1 MATPD
6 ETKKIREELEKQ
18 ANKRVNPLLKGLS
31 MLTGG
36 IAGEFTGTNEQI
48 RQQRQAKRTLMEEN
62 LAALQEERL
71 MARLKAQQEE
81 MLKRQIELENER
93 TQADLLRR
101 SEEAAGAEDVLGGST
116 FVGPVSQSRELG
128 RRTARLQRLATGEK
142 EASEK
147 AGLIGRLNAE
157 MGATEKAAIESG
169 IMPDYSQL
177 DINTLR
183 RMAGASDVSQRQK
196 LEARQAKLDE
206 GKVFVS
212 RNASGDVSVQGP
224 ADLVNRFQTANPEF
238 FKRRKDS
245 PYKVSMRETEDGRSF
260 NVDFG
265 EMTADE
271 IKGIAPQLDD
281 MKKAYGA
288 SSREDL
294 SGAGGEGTKAFP
306 KAPPVKEGEPM
317 VGRSDGKAR
326 SAAAAAV
333 AAQAR
338 AEAEPQ
344 ALGPMSPE
352 QEFSA
357 INRKLAEMEA
367 RGGSSAYGARQ
378 TLTTPFY
385 TDVASEL
392 NVQPEQVGG
401 SVYQRTPR
409 TVVSQNF
416 PAEQFRNLPQEV
428 QNRLYIEAMNKSAQA
443 MRDAKYKPS
452 GTFSEYQLNDPW
464 MGSMFDK
471 LSR

>member
-6 ETKKIREELEKQ
+6 EIRRRLEEQ

-48 RQQRQAKRTLMEEN
+48 RQQRQAKRTLMAEEV
-62 LAALQEERL
+62 AALEDQRILERARITREEELKRRIAEKAAEDE
-71 MARLKAQQEE
+71 ARLLEETRKSRGAEMALKGEDMVGPLDPATMAGMAAANAAQARVQAERINALKGRETEMRGYLAGRGVQLGDPDVETVAFLEAQERSKE
-81 MLKRQIELENER
+81 ALKKEQDTKMQLMTPSGSVVYGSYDELAKKYPALTANISVAKTKESKPLDVSFRE
-93 TQADLLRR
+93 ADGEYVFNFGPGV
-101 SEEAAGAEDVLGGST
+101 SPEEAAKYKQDVY
-116 FVGPVSQSRELG
+116 
-128 RRTARLQRLATGEK
+128 
-142 EASEK
+142 K
-147 AGLIGRLNAE
+147 AFG
-157 MGATEKAAIESG
+157 TPK
-169 IMPDYSQL
+169 
-177 DINTLR
+177 
-183 RMAGASDVSQRQK
+183 
-196 LEARQAKLDE
+196 
-206 GKVFVS
+206 
-212 RNASGDVSVQGP
+212 
-224 ADLVNRFQTANPEF
+224 
-238 FKRRKDS
+238 KD
-245 PYKVSMRETEDGRSF
+245 
-260 NVDFG
+260 
-265 EMTADE
+265 
-271 IKGIAPQLDD
+271 
-281 MKKAYGA
+281 
-288 SSREDL
+288 DL
-294 SGAGGEGTKAFP
+294 SGAGAAGAKTFP
-306 KAPPVKEGEPM
+306 KAPGATEGEPM
-317 VGRSDGKAR
+317 VGRSDGKPR
-326 SAAAAAV
+326 SSAAAAV

>member
-6 ETKKIREELEKQ
+6 EIRRKLEEQ
-18 ANKRVNPLLKGLS
+18 ASQRVNPLLKGLS

-48 RQQRQAKRTLMEEN
+48 RQQRQAKRSLMEEN

-142 EASEK
+142 EAAEK
-147 AGLIGRLNAE
+147 SKIIGRLTAE
-157 MGATEKAAIESG
+157 MGETEKAAIESG
-169 IMPDYSQL
+169 IIPDYSTL

-183 RMAGASDVSQRQK
+183 RMESASDVSQRQK

-212 RNASGDVSVQGP
+212 RNAAGDVSVQGP

-271 IKGIAPQLDD
+271 IKGIAPQLED
-281 MKKAYGA
+281 MRKAYG
-288 SSREDL
+288 SFSKDDL
-294 SGAGGEGTKAFP
+294 SGAGGESTKAFP
-306 KAPPVKEGEPM
+306 KGPAAEKGAAQVGRGTGETRSGAADAVVSEMTTPPVANMYGPLSPSEQFTKTGRELKALEG
-317 VGRSDGKAR
+317 
-326 SAAAAAV
+326 
-333 AAQAR
+333 
-338 AEAEPQ
+338 
-344 ALGPMSPE
+344 
-352 QEFSA
+352 
-357 INRKLAEMEA
+357 
-367 RGGSSAYGARQ
+367 RGGTYTYGASQ
-378 TLTTPFY
+378 TLTDPFY
-385 TDVASEL
+385 ESVASEL
-392 NVQPEQVGG
+392 GTKPQRIGQESVLVKGAKSVIANEFPTEQWN
-401 SVYQRTPR
+401 S
-409 TVVSQNF
+409 
-416 PAEQFRNLPQEV
+416 LPQEV
-428 QNRLYIEAMNKSAQA
+428 KNRIYIEALNKSASEMSKPQTSRGYNRSPFA
-443 MRDAKYKPS
+443 DISYQRD
-452 GTFSEYQLNDPW
+452 
-464 MGSMFDK
+464 
-471 LSR
+471 

>member
-6 ETKKIREELEKQ
+6 EIRRKLEEQ
-18 ANKRVNPLLKGLS
+18 ASQRVNPLLKGLS

-48 RQQRQAKRTLMEEN
+48 RQQRQAKRSLMEEN

-142 EASEK
+142 EAAEK
-147 AGLIGRLNAE
+147 SKIIGRLTAE
-157 MGATEKAAIESG
+157 MGETEKAAIESG
-169 IMPDYSQL
+169 IIPDYSTL

-183 RMAGASDVSQRQK
+183 RMESASDVSQRQK

-212 RNASGDVSVQGP
+212 RNAAGDVSVQGP

-238 FKRRKDS
+238 FKKRKDS
-245 PYKVSMRETEDGRSF
+245 PYKVSMQETEDRRSF

-271 IKGIAPQLDD
+271 IKGIAPQLED
-281 MKKAYGA
+281 MRKAYG
-288 SSREDL
+288 SFSKDDL
-294 SGAGGEGTKAFP
+294 SGAGGESTKTFP
-306 KAPPVKEGEPM
+306 KGPAAEKGAAQVGRGTGETRSGAADAVVSEMTTPPVANMYGPLSPSEQFTKTGRELKALEG
-317 VGRSDGKAR
+317 
-326 SAAAAAV
+326 
-333 AAQAR
+333 
-338 AEAEPQ
+338 
-344 ALGPMSPE
+344 
-352 QEFSA
+352 
-357 INRKLAEMEA
+357 
-367 RGGSSAYGARQ
+367 RGGTYTYGASQ
-378 TLTTPFY
+378 TLTDPFY
-385 TDVASEL
+385 ESVASEL
-392 NVQPEQVGG
+392 GTKPQRIGQESVLVKGAKSVIANEFPTEQWN
-401 SVYQRTPR
+401 S
-409 TVVSQNF
+409 
-416 PAEQFRNLPQEV
+416 LPQEV
-428 QNRLYIEAMNKSAQA
+428 KNRIYIEALNKSASEMSKPQTSRGYNRSPFA
-443 MRDAKYKPS
+443 DISYQRD
-452 GTFSEYQLNDPW
+452 
-464 MGSMFDK
+464 
-471 LSR
+471 

>member
-6 ETKKIREELEKQ
+6 EIRRKLEEQ
-18 ANKRVNPLLKGLS
+18 ASQRVNPLLKGLS

-48 RQQRQAKRTLMEEN
+48 RQQRQAKRSLMEEN

-142 EASEK
+142 EAAEK
-147 AGLIGRLNAE
+147 SKIIGRLTAE
-157 MGATEKAAIESG
+157 MGETEKAAIESG
-169 IMPDYSQL
+169 IIPDYSTL

-183 RMAGASDVSQRQK
+183 RMESASDVSQRQK

-212 RNASGDVSVQGP
+212 RNAAGDVSVQGP

-238 FKRRKDS
+238 FKKRKDS
-245 PYKVSMRETEDGRSF
+245 PYKVSMQETEDRRSF

-271 IKGIAPQLDD
+271 IKGIAPQLED
-281 MKKAYGA
+281 MRKAYG
-288 SSREDL
+288 SFSKDDL
-294 SGAGGEGTKAFP
+294 SGAGGESTKAFP
-306 KAPPVKEGEPM
+306 KGPAAEKGAAQVGRGTGETRSGAADAVVSEMTTPPVANMYGPLSPSEQFTKTGRELKALEG
-317 VGRSDGKAR
+317 
-326 SAAAAAV
+326 
-333 AAQAR
+333 
-338 AEAEPQ
+338 
-344 ALGPMSPE
+344 
-352 QEFSA
+352 
-357 INRKLAEMEA
+357 
-367 RGGSSAYGARQ
+367 RGGTYTYGASQ
-378 TLTTPFY
+378 TLTDPFY
-385 TDVASEL
+385 ESVASEL
-392 NVQPEQVGG
+392 GTKPQRIGQESVLVKGAKSVIANEFPTEQWN
-401 SVYQRTPR
+401 S
-409 TVVSQNF
+409 
-416 PAEQFRNLPQEV
+416 LPQEV
-428 QNRLYIEAMNKSAQA
+428 KNRIYIEALNKSASEMSKPQTSRGYNRSPFA
-443 MRDAKYKPS
+443 DISYQRD
-452 GTFSEYQLNDPW
+452 
-464 MGSMFDK
+464 
-471 LSR
+471 

>member
-6 ETKKIREELEKQ
+6 EIRRKLEEQ
-18 ANKRVNPLLKGLS
+18 ASQRVNPLLKGLS

-48 RQQRQAKRTLMEEN
+48 RQQRQAKRSLMEEN

-142 EASEK
+142 EAAEK
-147 AGLIGRLNAE
+147 SKIIGRLTAE
-157 MGATEKAAIESG
+157 MGETEKAAIESG
-169 IMPDYSQL
+169 IIPDYSTL

-183 RMAGASDVSQRQK
+183 RMESASDVSQRQK

-212 RNASGDVSVQGP
+212 RNAAGDVSVQGP

-238 FKRRKDS
+238 FKKRKDS
-245 PYKVSMRETEDGRSF
+245 PYKVSMQETEDRRSF

-271 IKGIAPQLDD
+271 IKGIAPQLED
-281 MKKAYGA
+281 MRKAYG
-288 SSREDL
+288 SFSKDDL
-294 SGAGGEGTKAFP
+294 SGAGGESTKAFP
-306 KAPPVKEGEPM
+306 KGPAAEKGAAQVGRGTGETRSGAADAVVSEMTTPPVANMYGPLSPSEQFTKTGRELKALEG
-317 VGRSDGKAR
+317 
-326 SAAAAAV
+326 
-333 AAQAR
+333 
-338 AEAEPQ
+338 
-344 ALGPMSPE
+344 
-352 QEFSA
+352 
-357 INRKLAEMEA
+357 
-367 RGGSSAYGARQ
+367 RGGTYTYGASQ
-378 TLTTPFY
+378 TLTDPFY
-385 TDVASEL
+385 ESVASEL
-392 NVQPEQVGG
+392 GTKPQRIGQESVLVKGAKSVIANEFPTEQWN
-401 SVYQRTPR
+401 S
-409 TVVSQNF
+409 
-416 PAEQFRNLPQEV
+416 LPQEV
-428 QNRLYIEAMNKSAQA
+428 KNRIYIEALNKSAAEMSKPQTSRGYNRSPFA
-443 MRDAKYKPS
+443 DISYQRD
-452 GTFSEYQLNDPW
+452 
-464 MGSMFDK
+464 
-471 LSR
+471 

>member
-6 ETKKIREELEKQ
+6 EIRRRLEEQ
-18 ANKRVNPLLKGLS
+18 ASQRVNPLLKGLS

-48 RQQRQAKRTLMEEN
+48 RQQRQAKRSLMEEN

-142 EASEK
+142 EAAEK
-147 AGLIGRLNAE
+147 SKIIGRLTAE
-157 MGATEKAAIESG
+157 MGETEKAAIESG
-169 IMPDYSQL
+169 IIPDYSTL

-183 RMAGASDVSQRQK
+183 RMESASDVSQRQK

-212 RNASGDVSVQGP
+212 RNAAGDVSVQGP

-271 IKGIAPQLDD
+271 IKGIAPQLED
-281 MKKAYGA
+281 MRKAYG
-288 SSREDL
+288 SFSKDDL
-294 SGAGGEGTKAFP
+294 SGAGGESTKAFP
-306 KAPPVKEGEPM
+306 KGPAAEKGAAQVGRGTGETRSGAADAVVSEMTTPPVANMYGPLSPSEQFTKTGRELKALEG
-317 VGRSDGKAR
+317 
-326 SAAAAAV
+326 
-333 AAQAR
+333 
-338 AEAEPQ
+338 
-344 ALGPMSPE
+344 
-352 QEFSA
+352 
-357 INRKLAEMEA
+357 
-367 RGGSSAYGARQ
+367 RGGTYTYGASQ
-378 TLTTPFY
+378 TLTDPFY
-385 TDVASEL
+385 ESVASEL
-392 NVQPEQVGG
+392 GTKPQRIGQESVLVKGAKSVIANEFPTEQWN
-401 SVYQRTPR
+401 S
-409 TVVSQNF
+409 
-416 PAEQFRNLPQEV
+416 LPQEV
-428 QNRLYIEAMNKSAQA
+428 KNRIYIEALNKSASEMSKPQTSRGYNRSPFA
-443 MRDAKYKPS
+443 DISYQRD
-452 GTFSEYQLNDPW
+452 
-464 MGSMFDK
+464 
-471 LSR
+471 

>member
-6 ETKKIREELEKQ
+6 EIRRKLEEQ
-18 ANKRVNPLLKGLS
+18 ASQRVNPLLKGLS

-48 RQQRQAKRTLMEEN
+48 RQQRQAKRSLMEEN

-142 EASEK
+142 EAAEK
-147 AGLIGRLNAE
+147 SKIIGRLTAE
-157 MGATEKAAIESG
+157 MGETEKAAIESG
-169 IMPDYSQL
+169 IIPDYSTL

-183 RMAGASDVSQRQK
+183 RMESASDVSQRQK

-212 RNASGDVSVQGP
+212 RNAAGDVSVQGP

-271 IKGIAPQLDD
+271 IKGIAPQLED
-281 MKKAYGA
+281 MRKAYG
-288 SSREDL
+288 SFSRDDL
-294 SGAGGEGTKAFP
+294 SGAGAGGEGTKAFP
-306 KAPPVKEGEPM
+306 KGPAAEKGAAQVGRGTGETRSGAADAVVSEMTTPPVANMYGPLSPSEQFTKTGRELKALEG
-317 VGRSDGKAR
+317 
-326 SAAAAAV
+326 
-333 AAQAR
+333 
-338 AEAEPQ
+338 
-344 ALGPMSPE
+344 
-352 QEFSA
+352 
-357 INRKLAEMEA
+357 
-367 RGGSSAYGARQ
+367 RGGTYTYGASQ
-378 TLTTPFY
+378 TLTDPFY
-385 TDVASEL
+385 ESVASEL
-392 NVQPEQVGG
+392 GTKPQRIGQESVLVKGAKSVIANEFPTEQWN
-401 SVYQRTPR
+401 S
-409 TVVSQNF
+409 
-416 PAEQFRNLPQEV
+416 LPQEV
-428 QNRLYIEAMNKSAQA
+428 KNRIYIEALNKSAAEMSNPQTSRGYNRSPFA
-443 MRDAKYKPS
+443 DISYQRD
-452 GTFSEYQLNDPW
+452 
-464 MGSMFDK
+464 
-471 LSR
+471 